1 MPISPLMLDL
11 EGTELA
17 QDEVELLQ
25 HPLCGGLILF
35 SRNFESVEQLEHLVK
50 DVRKASGT
58 DFLISV
64 DHEGGRVQ
72 RFRDGFTHLPAL
84 GKLYEQSKDEQSALK
99 ASYNHAWLM
108 ASELRAM
115 GIDFSFAPVLDL
127 NYGVSEVIGDRAF
140 HNEAD
145 TVCKMAES
153 YISGMHQAGMASTG
167 KHFPGHGAVTADS
180 HKEIPIDERPFAT
193 LDAFD
198 IQPFSKLIPKGLDA
212 VMPAHVIYP
221 AIDSRPAGFSQ
232 IWLKQVLRGILNFD
246 GVIFSD
252 DLDMEGASF
261 AGNYAQRAE
270 AAIAA
275 GCDMVLVC
283 NNREGVIQVLDDAS
297 IDLTSDSACISQ
309 KRLECMIGKPYMNR
323 SALLDTQ
330 RWSEIESEMSA
341 FA

>member
-1 MPISPLMLDL
+1 MPIAPLMLDF
-11 EGTELA
+11 EGTEMT
-17 QDEVELLQ
+17 QDEKELIQ

-35 SRNFESVEQLEHLVK
+35 SRNFESVEQLERLISE
-50 DVRKASGT
+50 VRKAST
-58 DFLISV
+58 SDLLIGV

-72 RFRDGFTHLPAL
+72 RFREGFTKLPAL
-84 GKLYEQSKDEQSALK
+84 GKLYEQSNDEQSALQ
-99 ASYNHAWLM
+99 ASHNHAWLM

-140 HNEAD
+140 HAD
-145 TVCKMAES
+145 ATIVTKMAEA
-153 YISGMHQAGMASTG
+153 YISGMQQAGMASTG
-167 KHFPGHGAVTADS
+167 KHFPGHGAVIADS
-180 HKEIPIDERPFAT
+180 HKEIPIDNRSFAT
-193 LDAFD
+193 LDASD
-198 IQPFSKLIPKGLDA
+198 ILPFMKLIPKGLDA

-221 AIDSRPAGFSQ
+221 SIDGRPAGFSEV
-232 IWLKQVLRGILNFD
+232 WLKQILRGILGFD

-270 AAIAA
+270 AAIDA

-283 NNREGVIQVLDDAS
+283 NNREGVIQVLDEAT
-297 IDLTSDSACISQ
+297 IDLACESSLASQ
-309 KRLECMIGKPYMNR
+309 TRLERMIGKPFMNR

-330 RWSEIESEMSA
+330 RWNEIESEMTA

>member
-1 MPISPLMLDL
+1 MSIAPLMLDL
-11 EGTELA
+11 EGTELTT
-17 QDEVELLQ
+17 DEVALLQ
-25 HPLCGGLILF
+25 HPFCGGLILF
-35 SRNFESVEQLEHLVK
+35 SRNFESVEQLEQLI
-50 DVRKASGT
+50 RQARQASGP
-58 DFLISV
+58 DLLIGV

-72 RFRDGFTHLPAL
+72 RFREGFTRLPAL
-84 GKLYEQSKDEQSALK
+84 GKLYEQSDDEQTALQSAH
-99 ASYNHAWLM
+99 NHAWLM

-140 HNEAD
+140 HSD
-145 TVCKMAES
+145 PDIVCKMAEA
-153 YISGMHQAGMASTG
+153 YIAGMHQAGMAATG

-180 HKEIPIDERPFAT
+180 HKEIPIDQRPFAT

-198 IQPFSKLIPKGLDA
+198 IQPFLKLIPKGLDA

-221 AIDSRPAGFSQ
+221 AIDSRPAGFSP
-232 IWLKQVLRGILNFD
+232 IWLQQILRDILNFD

-270 AAIAA
+270 TALAA

-283 NNREGVIQVLDDAS
+283 NNRRGVIQVLDEAK
-297 IDLTSDSACISQ
+297 IDLNSESAKASQ
-309 KRLECMIGKPYMNR
+309 LRLKRMVGKAYMNR

-330 RWSEIESEMSA
+330 RWNEIESSMSA

>member
-1 MPISPLMLDL
+1 MRIAPLMLDL
-11 EGTELA
+11 EGTELT
-17 QDEVELLQ
+17 QDEKELLH
-25 HPLCGGLILF
+25 HPYCGGLILF
-35 SRNFESVEQLEHLVK
+35 SRNFENVEQLERLIA
-50 DVRKASGT
+50 DVRQASGPEL
-58 DFLISV
+58 LIAV

-72 RFRDGFTHLPAL
+72 RFREGFTHLPAL
-84 GKLYEQSKDEQSALK
+84 GKLYDQSEDEQSALQ

-140 HNEAD
+140 HSEAEI
-145 TVCKMAES
+145 VCNMAEA
-153 YISGMHQAGMASTG
+153 YINGMHQAGMAATG
-167 KHFPGHGAVTADS
+167 KHFPGHGAVVADS
-180 HKEIPIDERPFAT
+180 HKEIPVDERPFAQ
-193 LDAFD
+193 LDASD
-198 IQPFSKLIPKGLDA
+198 IQPFLKLIPKGLDA

-221 AIDSRPAGFSQ
+221 KIDQWPAGFSDV
-232 IWLKQVLRGILNFD
+232 WLKKILRGIMGFE

-283 NNREGVIQVLDDAS
+283 NNRQGVIQVLDEAK
-297 IDLTSDSACISQ
+297 IDLDSQLAKASQ
-309 KRLECMIGKPYMNR
+309 NRLERMIGKPYMNR

-330 RWSEIESEMSA
+330 RWNEIESEMSA

>member
-1 MPISPLMLDL
+1 MSIAPLMLDL
-11 EGTELA
+11 ESTELT
-17 QDEVELLQ
+17 QDEIELLQ
-25 HPLCGGLILF
+25 HPFCGGLILF
-35 SRNFESVEQLEHLVK
+35 SRNFENVEQLQRLIF
-50 DVRKASGT
+50 DVRKASGP
-58 DFLISV
+58 DLLIGV

-72 RFRDGFTHLPAL
+72 RFREGFTHLPAL
-84 GKLYEQSKDEQSALK
+84 GKLYEQSDDEQSALK

-140 HNEAD
+140 HSEAEI
-145 TVCKMAES
+145 VCKMAEA
-153 YISGMHQAGMASTG
+153 YISGMHQAGMAATG
-167 KHFPGHGAVTADS
+167 KHFPGHGAVVADS
-180 HKEIPIDERPFAT
+180 HKEIPVDERPFAL
-193 LDAFD
+193 LDASD
-198 IQPFSKLIPKGLDA
+198 IQPFLKLIPKGLDA

-221 AIDSRPAGFSQ
+221 KIDDRPAGFSEV
-232 IWLKQVLRGILNFD
+232 WLKKILRGIMGFD

-283 NNREGVIQVLDDAS
+283 NNRQGVIQVLDQAKV
-297 IDLTSDSACISQ
+297 DLDGELAKMSQ
-309 KRLECMIGKPYMNR
+309 TRLEQMVGKPYMNR
-323 SALLDTQ
+323 SALLETQ
-330 RWSEIESEMSA
+330 RWNEIESEMSA

>member
-1 MPISPLMLDL
+1 MPIAPLMLDF
-11 EGTELA
+11 EGTEMT
-17 QDEVELLQ
+17 QDEKELMQ

-35 SRNFESVEQLEHLVK
+35 SRNFESVEQLEHLIAQ
-50 DVRKASGT
+50 VRDASKS
-58 DFLISV
+58 DLLIGV

-72 RFRDGFTHLPAL
+72 RFREGFTKLPAL
-84 GKLYEQSKDEQSALK
+84 GKLYEQSKEEQSALQ
-99 ASYNHAWLM
+99 ASHNHAWLM

-140 HNEAD
+140 HGDAAIV
-145 TVCKMAES
+145 TKMAEA
-153 YISGMHQAGMASTG
+153 YISGMQQAGMASTG
-167 KHFPGHGAVTADS
+167 KHFPGHGAVVADS
-180 HKEIPIDERPFAT
+180 HKEIPIDKRSFAT
-193 LDAFD
+193 LDASD
-198 IQPFSKLIPKGLDA
+198 ILPFMKLIPKGLDA

-221 AIDSRPAGFSQ
+221 SIDSRPAGFSEV
-232 IWLKQVLRGILNFD
+232 WLKQVLRGILGFD

-270 AAIAA
+270 AAIDA

-283 NNREGVIQVLDDAS
+283 NNREGVIQVLDEAT
-297 IDLTSDSACISQ
+297 IDLTCESSLTSQ
-309 KRLECMIGKPYMNR
+309 TRLERMIGKPFMNR

-330 RWSEIESEMSA
+330 RWNEIESEMTA

>member
-1 MPISPLMLDL
+1 MPIAPLMLDL
-11 EGTELA
+11 EGIELT
-17 QDEVELLQ
+17 QEEQELLK

-35 SRNFESVEQLEHLVK
+35 SRNFHSVEQLEYLIK
-50 DVRKASGT
+50 SVRQASGP
-58 DFLISV
+58 DLLIGV

-72 RFRDGFTHLPAL
+72 RFKDGFTHLPAL
-84 GKLYEQSKDEQSALK
+84 GKLYAQSDNEQVALQ
-99 ASYNHAWLM
+99 AARNHAWLM
-108 ASELRAM
+108 ASELRAL

-140 HNEAD
+140 HAEAEI
-145 TVCKMAES
+145 VSKMAEA
-153 YISGMHQAGMASTG
+153 YIEGMHQAGMASTG
-167 KHFPGHGAVTADS
+167 KHFPGHGAVVADS
-180 HKEIPIDERPFAT
+180 HKEIPIDKRDFST

-198 IQPFSKLIPKGLDA
+198 IQPFLKLIPKGLDA

-221 AIDSRPAGFSQ
+221 AIDSRPAGFSE
-232 IWLKQVLRGILNFD
+232 IWLKQILRGILNFD

-270 AAIAA
+270 AAITA

-283 NNREGVIQVLDDAS
+283 NNRQGVMQVLDEAS
-297 IDLTSDSACISQ
+297 IELHSQ
-309 KRLECMIGKPYMNR
+309 AALARQHRLKGMVGKTYMNR

-330 RWSEIESEMSA
+330 RWSEIESEMNA

>member
-1 MPISPLMLDL
+1 MPIAPLMLDL
-11 EGTELA
+11 EGTELT

-35 SRNFESVEQLEHLVK
+35 SRNFESVEQLERLIQQ
-50 DVRKASGT
+50 VRQASGP
-58 DFLISV
+58 DLLIGV

-72 RFRDGFTHLPAL
+72 RFREGFTRLPAL
-84 GKLYEQSKDEQSALK
+84 GKLYEQSSDEYSALQSAH
-99 ASYNHAWLM
+99 NHAWLM

-127 NYGVSEVIGDRAF
+127 NYGMSEVIGDRAF
-140 HNEAD
+140 HSDAEI
-145 TVCKMAES
+145 VCKMAEA
-153 YISGMHQAGMASTG
+153 YIQGMHQAGMAATG

-180 HKEIPIDERPFAT
+180 HKEIPVDQRSFAT

-198 IQPFSKLIPKGLDA
+198 IQPFLKLIPKGLDA

-221 AIDSRPAGFSQ
+221 AIDNRPAGFSP
-232 IWLKQVLRGILNFD
+232 IWLKQILRDILNFD

-261 AGNYAQRAE
+261 AGNYAQRAQT
-270 AAIAA
+270 AIEA

-283 NNREGVIQVLDDAS
+283 NNRQGVIQVLDEAK
-297 IDLTSDSACISQ
+297 IDLSSESAKASQ
-309 KRLECMIGKPYMNR
+309 SRLQRMVGKAYMNR

-330 RWSEIESEMSA
+330 RWNEVESSMSA